1 MFFEEAFERKIKRP
15 QAVCLCVLCV
25 LLDQLAVMV
34 VQPLHLLYM
43 SQGVDFCW
51 GAYIFCLIEK
61 FSKKNWECNTRS
73 EEKKG

>member
-1 MFFEEAFERKIKRP
+1 MVNKYICKNELTKKFRQVVVALIERKIKRP

-51 GAYIFCLIEK
+51 GAYIFC
-61 FSKKNWECNTRS
+61 
-73 EEKKG
+73 